1 MAVPE
6 PFGIGEL
13 WPEFNV
19 LLSKKL
25 TGFVGRWCWGLPAGL
40 PHKLQTGGNFVVVVS
55 GGHGVVGVLDNGL
68 GPGHLDDVLSTD
80 WDWDGHVVWLLDVEG
95 ASLKG
100 SGYSDVDLGDHW
112 LEGLVVVSGDVGLSA
127 VVDLLGHLL
136 GWLVD

>member
-40 PHKLQTGGNFVVVVS
+40 PHKLIDLVEGSDGSPVQTGGNFVVIVV
-55 GGHGVVGVLDNGL
+55 VVGSG
-68 GPGHLDDVLSTD
+68 
-80 WDWDGHVVWLLDVEG
+80 DGSPHVVLIT
-95 ASLKG
+95 AIS
-100 SGYSDVDLGDHW
+100 
-112 LEGLVVVSGDVGLSA
+112 VVTNSVLFC
-127 VVDLLGHLL
+127 
-136 GWLVD
+136 